1 MTLSTITLST
11 LDFISYASVEEADRL
26 MLVDPVRGPRWATRT
41 PDQKGAA
48 LVAATNRLDLFSYK
62 GSKTGAPQPN
72 QFPRTGIVDRD
83 GVAVPDDEVP
93 LDMANATIYLA
104 GSIAAKPAAAG
115 MNGSGS
121 NNKRVKAGSAE
132 VEFFKPTAG
141 KPLADET
148 AYALIQWY
156 LASMVGA
163 ISAGGMASGT
173 CEPPYDRTYGDL
185 TQPYS

>member
-11 LDFISYASVEEADRL
+11 QDFISYASVAEADRL

-41 PDQKGAA
+41 VDQKGAA
-48 LVAATNRLDLFSYK
+48 LVAATNRLDLFGYK
-62 GSKTGAPQPN
+62 GSKTGSPQPN

-83 GVAVPDDEVP
+83 GVVVPDDEVP
-93 LDMANATIYLA
+93 TDIATATIYLA
-104 GSIAAKPAAAG
+104 GSIATKPAAAG
-115 MNGSGS
+115 MSGSGS

-173 CEPPYDRTYGDL
+173 CEKPWNTGYGDL
-185 TQPYS
+185 SEPYA

>member
-1 MTLSTITLST
+1 MTISTITLST
-11 LDFISYASVEEADRL
+11 QDFISYASVTEADRL

-41 PDQKGAA
+41 ADQKGAA

-62 GSKTGAPQPN
+62 GSKTGSPQPN
-72 QFPRTGIVDRD
+72 QFPRTGITDRD
-83 GVAVPDDEVP
+83 GVAVPDTDVP

-104 GSIAAKPAAAG
+104 GSIATKPAAAG
-115 MNGSGS
+115 MAGTGS

-141 KPLADET
+141 KPLSDET

-156 LASMVGA
+156 LAGLVPAFSG
-163 ISAGGMASGT
+163 GGMASGT
-173 CEPPYDRTYGDL
+173 CETPFDTTYGQL
-185 TQPYS
+185 NQPYS